1 MAQDIK
7 VFISSVQREFA
18 NERRQLCDYIRTDA
32 LLGQFFLP
40 FIFEDMPASE
50 VSAQKAYLTQAAECH
65 IYIGIFGTQY
75 GYEDAEGV
83 SPTEREYDT
92 ATAHFAHR
100 LTYTLRTDE
109 PRHPKEQAFISKVEQ
124 DVVRRNFATYEELR
138 TAVYNSL
145 IDYLVQKEVIR
156 RVPFDAAAHPV
167 ATYDDIDPDRVR
179 TFVNKAK
186 EKRNFPLT
194 FADGMEKIFSS
205 IHVLTD
211 DGRLTN
217 SALLLFAK
225 DPQRFF
231 RTSEVRCAQFYGTVV
246 EKPIRNYQV
255 FTGSLFEMIDKAVG
269 FVMSRIDARV
279 GTRDHSADAPVDYE
293 LPESAVAEAIA
304 NAVAHRDYTSNA
316 SVQVMLFRDR
326 VEIWNPGRLPD
337 GFTVQKLREIHSSE
351 PTNPVIAHPLFLAG
365 YIEHL
370 GTGTTDMIT
379 ACEGYGLRT
388 PEFRQAE
395 DFRTIIYRKQK
406 VSDLNPKVSD
416 SRQKV
421 SDFRPKVSDFD
432 EKVTK
437 LGGKVTNFD
446 SEKVTNLDEKVTEFG
461 EKVLEL
467 GEKSNRVQQKSNRVR
482 LTAKQ
487 RKVLEF
493 CDVMPRTAQ
502 EILEM
507 IGVKYHTKTVLQ
519 YTTKLVLMGV
529 LRPTTTTP
537 NAPNR
542 KYITAHGDDV
552 PEIEDGKSTAKSNK
566 ED

>member
-1 MAQDIK
+1 MEIVK

-18 NERRQLCDYIRTDA
+18 KERRMLCDYIRNDS
-32 LLGQFFLP
+32 LLGRFFEP

-65 IYIGIFGTQY
+65 IYLGIFGVQY
-75 GYEDAEGV
+75 GNEDTEGI

-92 ATAHFAHR
+92 ASAHFAYR
-100 LTYTLRTDE
+100 LAYTLRTDTQ
-109 PRHPKEQAFISKVEQ
+109 RHPKEQAFIRKVEQ
-124 DVVRRNFATYEELR
+124 NVVRRSFTSYEELR

-145 IDYLVQKEVIR
+145 VDYLTSKEIIR

-167 ATYDDIDPDRVR
+167 ATYNDIDTEKVR
-179 TFVNKAK
+179 TFVNKAR

-194 FADGMEKIFSS
+194 FADGVEKIFSS

-225 DPQRFF
+225 DPQQFF
-231 RTSEVRCAQFYGTVV
+231 RTSEVRCAQFYGTQV

-279 GTRDHSADAPVDYE
+279 GTRDHSVDAPVDYE

-370 GTGTTDMIT
+370 GTGTTDMIA
-379 ACEGYGLRT
+379 ACEQYGLCT

-395 DFRTIIYRKQK
+395 DFRTIIYRKEK
-406 VSDLNPKVSD
+406 VSKLGEKVSKLGE
-416 SRQKV
+416 KV
-421 SDFRPKVSDFD
+421 SK
-432 EKVTK
+432 
-437 LGGKVTNFD
+437 
-446 SEKVTNLDEKVTEFG
+446 LDEK
-461 EKVLEL
+461 
-467 GEKSNRVQQKSNRVR
+467 SVQAK

-493 CDVMPRTAQ
+493 CNETPRTAL

-507 IGVKYHTKTVLQ
+507 LGIKNHNKTRQQ
-519 YTTKLVLMGV
+519 YTTKLVLMGL
-529 LRPTTTTP
+529 LRPTSTIP
-537 NAPNR
+537 NDPNR
-542 KYITAHGDDV
+542 KYITAHD
-552 PEIEDGKSTAKSNK
+552 E
-566 ED
+566 

>member
-1 MAQDIK
+1 MAQEIK

-18 NERRQLCDYIRTDA
+18 EERRLLCDYIRTDA
-32 LLGQFFLP
+32 LLGKFFVP

-50 VSAQKAYLTQAAECH
+50 VSTQKAYLTQAAGCH
-65 IYIGIFGTQY
+65 IYLGIFGTQY
-75 GYEDAEGV
+75 GYEDAEGF

-100 LTYTLRTDE
+100 LTYTLLTNE

-124 DVVRRNFATYEELR
+124 DVVRRGFATYEELR
-138 TAVYNSL
+138 TAVYTSL
-145 IDYLVQKEVIR
+145 IDYLVQKEIIR
-156 RVPFDAAAHPV
+156 RVPFDAAAHPT
-167 ATYDDIDPDRVR
+167 ATYDDIDTERVR

-194 FADGMEKIFSS
+194 FADGMEKIFTG

-231 RTSEVRCAQFYGTVV
+231 RTSEVRCAQFYGTNV

-279 GTRDHSADAPVDYE
+279 GTRDHSVDAPVDYE

-304 NAVAHRDYTSNA
+304 NAVAHRDYASNA

-337 GFTVQKLREIHSSE
+337 GFTVQKLREVHSSE

-379 ACEGYGLRT
+379 ACKQYGLLE

-395 DFRTIIYRKQK
+395 DFRTIIYRKGK
-406 VSDLNPKVSD
+406 ESDPNEKATNP
-416 SRQKV
+416 
-421 SDFRPKVSDFD
+421 
-432 EKVTK
+432 
-437 LGGKVTNFD
+437 G
-446 SEKVTNLDEKVTEFG
+446 EKVTELDK
-461 EKVLEL
+461 KVIEL
-467 GEKSNRVQQKSNRVR
+467 DEKSNRVTSKSNRVR

-493 CDVMPRTAQ
+493 CDEMPRTAQ

-507 IGVKYHTKTVLQ
+507 VGVKYQTRTVLQ
-519 YTTKLVLMGV
+519 YTTKLVLMGL

-537 NAPNR
+537 NDPNR
-542 KYITAHGDDV
+542 KYITAHREEQV
-552 PEIEDGKSTAKSNK
+552 ENNQKQE
-566 ED
+566 

>member
-1 MAQDIK
+1 MIMAQEIK

-18 NERRQLCDYIRTDA
+18 KERRQLCDYIRTDA
-32 LLGQFFLP
+32 LLGKFFVP

-50 VSAQKAYLTQAAECH
+50 VSAQKAYLTQAAESN
-65 IYIGIFGTQY
+65 IYLGIFGTQY
-75 GYEDAEGV
+75 GYEDSDGI

-92 ATAHFAHR
+92 ATAHFVHR
-100 LTYTLRTDE
+100 LAYTLRSDE
-109 PRHPKEQAFISKVEQ
+109 PRHPKEQSFIKKVEQ
-124 DVVRRNFATYEELR
+124 DVVRRGFATYEELR
-138 TAVYNSL
+138 TAVYTSL
-145 IDYLVQKEVIR
+145 VDYLVQKEIIR

-179 TFVNKAK
+179 TFINKAK

-194 FADGMEKIFSS
+194 FADGMEKIFSG

-217 SALLLFAK
+217 SAILLFAK

-279 GTRDHSADAPVDYE
+279 GTRDYSADAPVDYE

-326 VEIWNPGRLPD
+326 VEIWNPGRLPE
-337 GFTVQKLREIHSSE
+337 GFTVQKLREVHSSE

-370 GTGTTDMIT
+370 GTGTTDIIT
-379 ACEGYGLRT
+379 ACEGYGLRA

-395 DFRTIIYRKQK
+395 DFRTVIYRKQK
-406 VSDLNPKVSD
+406 VSDFNPKVSD
-416 SRQKV
+416 LREKV
-421 SDFRPKVSDFD
+421 SDLMEKVSDP
-432 EKVTK
+432 T
-437 LGGKVTNFD
+437 
-446 SEKVTNLDEKVTEFG
+446 EKVTNLDEKVIEFEG
-461 EKVLEL
+461 
-467 GEKSNRVQQKSNRVR
+467 KSNQVR

-493 CDVMPRTAQ
+493 CDEMPRSAR
-502 EILEM
+502 EIIEM
-507 IGVKYHTKTVLQ
+507 IGVKYHTRTLEQ
-519 YTTKLVLMGV
+519 YINKLVFAGL
-529 LRPTTTTP
+529 LRPT
-537 NAPNR
+537 NAKSHDSNR
-542 KYITAHGDDV
+542 KYITAHR
-552 PEIEDGKSTAKSNK
+552 EDNQ
-566 ED
+566 E

>member
-1 MAQDIK
+1 MNQIFQLNMTPKIK

-18 NERRQLCDYIRTDA
+18 KERRLLCDYIRNDS
-32 LLGQFFLP
+32 LLGRFFEP

-50 VSAQKAYLTQAAECH
+50 VSAQKAYLTQAAKCH
-65 IYIGIFGTQY
+65 VYIGIFGTQY

-100 LTYTLRTDE
+100 LTYILDTDKV
-109 PRHPKEQAFISKVEQ
+109 RNPKEQAFINKVEQ
-124 DVVRRNFATYEELR
+124 NVIRRAFTTYEELR

-145 IDYLVQKEVIR
+145 IDYLIRKEIIR

-167 ATYDDIDPDRVR
+167 ATFDDIDPERVR

-194 FADGMEKIFSS
+194 FADGIEKILSS

-225 DPQRFF
+225 DPQQFF
-231 RTSEVRCAQFYGTVV
+231 RTSEVRCAQFYGTKV

-326 VEIWNPGRLPD
+326 LEIWNPGHLPN

-351 PTNPVIAHPLFLAG
+351 PTNPAVAHPLFLAG

-370 GTGTTDMIT
+370 GTGTTDMIA
-379 ACEGYGLRT
+379 ACEGYGLRP
-388 PEFRQAE
+388 PEFLQAE
-395 DFRTIIYRKQK
+395 DFRTIIYRKEK
-406 VSDLNPKVSD
+406 VSDI
-416 SRQKV
+416 
-421 SDFRPKVSDFD
+421 
-432 EKVTK
+432 
-437 LGGKVTNFD
+437 
-446 SEKVTNLDEKVTEFG
+446 DEKVTEPD
-461 EKVLEL
+461 EKVTEL
-467 GEKSNRVQQKSNRVR
+467 DKKSNRDQTKNNRVR

-493 CDVMPRTAQ
+493 CNEMPHTAQ

-507 IGVKYHTKTVLQ
+507 IGVKYQTKTVFQ
-519 YTTKLVLMGV
+519 YTTKLVLSGM
-529 LRPTTTTP
+529 LRPTTTAP
-537 NAPNR
+537 NNPNR
-542 KYITAHGDDV
+542 KYITAHDDV
-552 PEIEDGKSTAKSNK
+552 SEVEESKKSKR
-566 ED
+566 

>member
-1 MAQDIK
+1 MEVVKI
-7 VFISSVQREFA
+7 FISSVQREFA
-18 NERRQLCDYIRTDA
+18 KERRLLCDYIRNDS
-32 LLGQFFLP
+32 LLGRFFEP

-65 IYIGIFGTQY
+65 IYLGIFGTQY
-75 GYEDAEGV
+75 GYEDAEGI

-100 LTYTLRTDE
+100 LTYTLETNE
-109 PRHPKEQAFISKVEQ
+109 PRHPKEQAFINKVEQ
-124 DVVRRNFATYEELR
+124 NVVRRAFATYEELR

-145 IDYLVQKEVIR
+145 IDYLTSKEIIR

-167 ATYDDIDPDRVR
+167 ATFNDIDPERVR

-194 FADGMEKIFSS
+194 FADGIEKILSS

-225 DPQRFF
+225 DPQQFF
-231 RTSEVRCAQFYGTVV
+231 RTSEVRCAQFYGTKV

-279 GTRDHSADAPVDYE
+279 GTREHSADAPVDYE

-316 SVQVMLFRDR
+316 SIQVMLFRDR
-326 VEIWNPGRLPD
+326 LEIWNPGKLPD
-337 GFTVQKLREIHSSE
+337 GFTIQKLHEIHSSE

-370 GTGTTDMIT
+370 GTGTTDMIA
-379 ACEGYGLRT
+379 ACEQLGLRT
-388 PEFRQAE
+388 PKFHQAE
-395 DFRTIIYRKQK
+395 DFRTIIYRKEN
-406 VSDLNPKVSD
+406 VSDLNGNVSD
-416 SRQKV
+416 LNGNV
-421 SDFRPKVSDFD
+421 SDPRE

-437 LGGKVTNFD
+437 LDK
-446 SEKVTNLDEKVTEFG
+446 
-461 EKVLEL
+461 
-467 GEKSNRVQQKSNRVR
+467 KSNRAQQKSNRAR

-493 CDVMPRTAQ
+493 CDEMPRTAL

-507 IGVKYHTKTVLQ
+507 IGVKYHTKTVFQ
-519 YTTKLVLMGV
+519 YTTKLVLLGV
-529 LRPTTTTP
+529 LRPTTTAT
-537 NAPNR
+537 NDPNR
-542 KYITAHGDDV
+542 KYITAHGEGDMNDS
-552 PEIEDGKSTAKSNK
+552 K
-566 ED
+566 

>member
-1 MAQDIK
+1 MTHEIK

-18 NERRQLCDYIRTDA
+18 KERRQLCDYIRNDS
-32 LLGQFFLP
+32 LLGQFFEP

-50 VSAQKAYLTQAAECH
+50 MSAQKAYLTQAAECH
-65 IYIGIFGTQY
+65 IYLGIFGTQY
-75 GYEDAEGV
+75 GYVDAEGV

-92 ATAHFAHR
+92 ATEHFVHR
-100 LTYTLRTDE
+100 LTYTLDTDKS
-109 PRHPKEQAFISKVEQ
+109 RHPKEQAFINKVEQ
-124 DVVRRNFATYEELR
+124 NVVRRAFTTYEELR

-145 IDYLVQKEVIR
+145 IDYLVQKEIIR
-156 RVPFDAAAHPV
+156 CVPFDAASHPV
-167 ATYDDIDPDRVR
+167 ATFNDIDLERVR

-194 FADGMEKIFSS
+194 FADGIGKILSS

-225 DPQRFF
+225 DPQQFF
-231 RTSEVRCAQFYGTVV
+231 RTSEVRCAQFYGTKV

-279 GTRDHSADAPVDYE
+279 GTRDHSVDAPVDYE

-326 VEIWNPGRLPD
+326 LEIWNPGRLPK

-379 ACEGYGLRT
+379 ACEEYGLRA
-388 PEFRQAE
+388 PDFRQVD
-395 DFRTIIYRKQK
+395 DFRTIIYRKTK
-406 VSDLNPKVSD
+406 VSDLN
-416 SRQKV
+416 
-421 SDFRPKVSDFD
+421 
-432 EKVTK
+432 
-437 LGGKVTNFD
+437 
-446 SEKVTNLDEKVTEFG
+446 EKVTE
-461 EKVLEL
+461 LD
-467 GEKSNRVQQKSNRVR
+467 EKSNRVQQKSNRVH

-487 RKVLEF
+487 RKVLAF
-493 CDVMPRTAQ
+493 CDEIPRTAQ

-507 IGVKYHTKTVLQ
+507 IGVKYQTRTVFQ

-529 LRPTTTTP
+529 LRPTTTSP
-537 NAPNR
+537 NDPNR
-542 KYITAHGDDV
+542 KYITTHN
-552 PEIEDGKSTAKSNK
+552 ESQS
-566 ED
+566 

>member
-1 MAQDIK
+1 MTQDIK
-7 VFISSVQREFA
+7 VFISSVQREFEK
-18 NERRQLCDYIRTDA
+18 ERRLLCDYIRTDA
-32 LLGQFFLP
+32 LLGQFFVP

-50 VSAQKAYLTQAAECH
+50 MSAQKAYLTQASECH
-65 IYIGIFGTQY
+65 IYLGIFGTQY
-75 GYEDAEGV
+75 GYEDADGV

-100 LTYTLRTDE
+100 LTYTLRTDQ

-124 DVVRRNFATYEELR
+124 DVVRRSFATYEELR

-156 RVPFDAAAHPV
+156 RVPFDAAAHSV

-186 EKRNFPLT
+186 EKRNFPLS

-231 RTSEVRCAQFYGTVV
+231 RTSEVRCAQFYGTIV

-379 ACEGYGLRT
+379 ACEGYGLRS

-395 DFRTIIYRKQK
+395 DFRTVIYRKQK
-406 VSDLNPKVSD
+406 VSDLGEKVTELD
-416 SRQKV
+416 EKV
-421 SDFRPKVSDFD
+421 TKLG

-437 LGGKVTNFD
+437 LGGKVTNLD
-446 SEKVTNLDEKVTEFG
+446 SEKVTELDEKVTEFEG
-461 EKVLEL
+461 
-467 GEKSNRVQQKSNRVR
+467 KSNRVR

-493 CDVMPRTAQ
+493 CDVMPHTTQ
-502 EILEM
+502 EILGM
-507 IGVKYHTKTVLQ
+507 LGVKNQNKTRQQ

-529 LRPTTTTP
+529 LRPTTTTS
-537 NAPNR
+537 NDPNR
-542 KYITAHGDDV
+542 KYITAHGEDV
-552 PEIEDGKSTAKSNK
+552 PKVEDGKNNAKSTK

>member
-1 MAQDIK
+1 MGDIK

-18 NERRQLCDYIRTDA
+18 RERRLLCDYIRTDS
-32 LLGQFFLP
+32 LLGRFFVP

-50 VSAQKAYLTQAAECH
+50 VSAQKAYLAQAAESH
-65 IYIGIFGTQY
+65 IYLGIFGTQY
-75 GYEDAEGV
+75 GFEDSDGV
-83 SPTEREYDT
+83 SPTEREFDT

-100 LTYTLRTDE
+100 LTYTLRTE
-109 PRHPKEQAFISKVEQ
+109 SKRESKEQAFIKKVEREL
-124 DVVRRNFATYEELR
+124 VRRSFTTYEELR

-145 IDYLVQKEVIR
+145 IDYLEQKEFIR
-156 RVPFDAAAHPV
+156 KVPFDAAAHSI
-167 ATYDDIDPDRVR
+167 ATYEDIDPERVR
-179 TFVNKAK
+179 TFINRAK

-194 FADGMEKIFSS
+194 FADGMEKIFSG

-231 RTSEVRCAQFYGTVV
+231 RTSEVRCAQFYGTKV

-255 FTGSLFEMIDKAVG
+255 FAGSLFEMIDKAVG

-337 GFTVQKLREIHSSE
+337 GFTVQKLREVHSSE

-370 GTGTTDMIT
+370 GTGTTDLIA
-379 ACEGYGLRT
+379 ACEQYGLQT
-388 PEFRQAE
+388 PEFHQAE
-395 DFRTIIYRKQK
+395 DFRTIIFRKAK
-406 VSDLNPKVSD
+406 VSDPAEKVLDPAEKVLDPAEKVSD
-416 SRQKV
+416 PAEKG
-421 SDFRPKVSDFD
+421 D
-432 EKVTK
+432 E
-437 LGGKVTNFD
+437 
-446 SEKVTNLDEKVTEFG
+446 SH
-461 EKVLEL
+461 
-467 GEKSNRVQQKSNRVR
+467 

-487 RKVLEF
+487 QKVLAF
-493 CDVMPRTAQ
+493 CDEIPRSAR
-502 EILEM
+502 EIIDM
-507 IGVKYHTKTVLQ
+507 VGVKYHTKTLEQ
-519 YTTKLVLMGV
+519 YVNKLVCAGL
-529 LRPTTTTP
+529 LRPT
-537 NAPNR
+537 NAKFHDSNR
-542 KYITAHGDDV
+542 KYITAHDERDESSLKKHKF
-552 PEIEDGKSTAKSNK
+552 PKK
-566 ED
+566 

>member
-1 MAQDIK
+1 MAQEIK

-18 NERRQLCDYIRTDA
+18 EERRLLCDYIRTDA
-32 LLGQFFLP
+32 LLGKFFVP

-50 VSAQKAYLTQAAECH
+50 VSAQKAYLTQAAGCH
-65 IYIGIFGTQY
+65 IYLGIFGTQY
-75 GYEDAEGV
+75 GYEDAEGI

-100 LTYTLRTDE
+100 LTYTLLTNE

-124 DVVRRNFATYEELR
+124 DVVRRGFATYEELR
-138 TAVYNSL
+138 TAVYTSL
-145 IDYLVQKEVIR
+145 IDYLVQKEIIR
-156 RVPFDAAAHPV
+156 RVPFDAAAHPT
-167 ATYDDIDPDRVR
+167 ATYDDIDTERVR

-194 FADGMEKIFSS
+194 FADGMEKIFTG

-231 RTSEVRCAQFYGTVV
+231 RTSEVRCAQFYGTKV

-279 GTRDHSADAPVDYE
+279 GTRDHSVDAPVDYE

-304 NAVAHRDYTSNA
+304 NAVAHRDYASNA

-337 GFTVQKLREIHSSE
+337 GFTVQKLREVHSSE

-379 ACEGYGLRT
+379 ACKQYGLLE

-395 DFRTIIYRKQK
+395 DFRTIIYRKGK
-406 VSDLNPKVSD
+406 ESDPNEKATNP
-416 SRQKV
+416 
-421 SDFRPKVSDFD
+421 
-432 EKVTK
+432 
-437 LGGKVTNFD
+437 G
-446 SEKVTNLDEKVTEFG
+446 EKVTELDK
-461 EKVLEL
+461 KVIEL
-467 GEKSNRVQQKSNRVR
+467 DEKSNRVTSKSNRVR

-493 CDVMPRTAQ
+493 CDEMPRTAQ

-507 IGVKYHTKTVLQ
+507 VGVKYQTRTVLQ
-519 YTTKLVLMGV
+519 YTTKLVLMGL

-537 NAPNR
+537 NDPNR
-542 KYITAHGDDV
+542 KYITAHREEQGDNNQKQ
-552 PEIEDGKSTAKSNK
+552 E
-566 ED
+566 